1 MTMRSAPPC
10 SSHFAEIPVPA
21 PAPMIG
27 SPRPRMARR
36 RARMSE
42 RAARAIVLPLRPT
55 ASNPPT
61 AHAVELGD
69 NFRREIRVVD
79 MLAQPDEAARC
90 GLPDRC
96 FKRSEKLLVGIRIR
110 ERPTWRIERRD
121 AAFR

>member
-21 PAPMIG
+21 PAAMIG
-27 SPRPRMARR
+27 SPRACMARR

-42 RAARAIVLPLRPT
+42 RAARAIELPPGPA

-61 AHAVELGD
+61 EHAAELGD

-79 MLAQPDEAARC
+79 MLAQPNQAARC

-96 FKRSEKLLVGIRIR
+96 LERSKELLV
-110 ERPTWRIERRD
+110 
-121 AAFR
+121 